1 MPTRRDP
8 RGVHGASI
16 ASRLILVYRVI
27 PLMDCSKF
35 RDRHVAFVDEL
46 LRDADLVAMQ
56 RHLTECESCARH
68 DTAIRRGLLVA
79 RNMPRVQPSADF
91 MVRLNARLRDVRA
104 RDAAVAAYRGPGW
117 GSFLATATGVVIVGV
132 LAAGAME
139 MEPQGEIA
147 LAPVIASR
155 PALPPQP
162 IVDHAYVLSASAG
175 ISVWTAALLAEQAP
189 ERLLSQS
196 VRLAAR

>member
-1 MPTRRDP
+1 
-8 RGVHGASI
+8 
-16 ASRLILVYRVI
+16 LILVYRVI

-56 RHLTECESCARH
+56 RHLTECESCARR

-175 ISVWTAALLAEQAP
+175 ISIWTAALLAEQAP

>member
-1 MPTRRDP
+1 
-8 RGVHGASI
+8 
-16 ASRLILVYRVI
+16 
-27 PLMDCSKF
+27 MDCSMF
-35 RDRHVAFVDEL
+35 RERHVAFVDDL
-46 LRDADLVAMQ
+46 LPEADLVAMQ
-56 RHLTECESCARH
+56 RHATECAACARH

-79 RNMPRVQPSADF
+79 RNLPRVEPSPDF
-91 MVRLNARLRDVRA
+91 AARLYARLREIHA
-104 RDAAVAAYRGPGW
+104 REAAAAAYRGPGW
-117 GSFLATATGVVIVGV
+117 GGFLATATGVVVVGV

-139 MEPQGEIA
+139 MEPKPELA

-175 ISVWTAALLAEQAP
+175 NPLWTAALLAEQAP

>member
-1 MPTRRDP
+1 M
-8 RGVHGASI
+8 
-16 ASRLILVYRVI
+16 
-27 PLMDCSKF
+27 
-35 RDRHVAFVDEL
+35 
-46 LRDADLVAMQ
+46 
-56 RHLTECESCARH
+56 
-68 DTAIRRGLLVA
+68 
-79 RNMPRVQPSADF
+79 
-91 MVRLNARLRDVRA
+91 
-104 RDAAVAAYRGPGW
+104 
-117 GSFLATATGVVIVGV
+117 VGV
-132 LAAGAME
+132 LAAGALE
-139 MEPQGEIA
+139 MKPRGELA

>member
-1 MPTRRDP
+1 
-8 RGVHGASI
+8 
-16 ASRLILVYRVI
+16 
-27 PLMDCSKF
+27 MDCSMF
-35 RDRHVAFVDEL
+35 RERHVAFVDEML
-46 LRDADLVAMQ
+46 HEADLVAMQ
-56 RHLTECESCARH
+56 RHVTECEACARH

-91 MVRLNARLRDVRA
+91 MARLNARLRDIRA
-104 RDAAVAAYRGPGW
+104 HDAAAAAYRGPGW

-132 LAAGAME
+132 LAAGALE
-139 MEPQGEIA
+139 VEPPAEVA

-175 ISVWTAALLAEQAP
+175 ISIWTAALLAEQAP